1 MGNMAKKIK
10 RSKSATANT
19 NSPVV
24 GQKSPLIQQT
34 TSLYLTL
41 SPTAYDDTKDGA
53 EPRVHSMPVKGLC
66 AEHIAPHLLS
76 YYSPLNGILLNFSNP
91 RISET
96 SEDIFRTETA
106 PVLSHSIDEY
116 AVSYVWLTCDFLIFR
131 PSKGVKLDGVVSLQS
146 ESVLGLLC
154 YNYFNAAIEREKLPE
169 DWNWNG
175 EKWLDGAGKEVS
187 SAITFIV
194 EDFEASGQDGISIMG
209 TMREG

>member
-19 NSPVV
+19 NGHVV
-24 GQKSPLIQQT
+24 VEKSPLIQLT

-41 SPTAYDDTKDGA
+41 SPTAYDDTKDGT

-76 YYSPLNGILLNFSNP
+76 YYPPLNGILLSFSNP

-96 SEDIFRTETA
+96 PEDALRPDAT
-106 PVLSHSIDEY
+106 PVLSHGIDEY

-131 PSKGVKLDGVVSLQS
+131 PLQGVKLDGVVNLQS

-154 YNYFNAAIEREKLPE
+154 YNYFNAAIEKEKLPE
-169 DWNWNG
+169 EWKWDG
-175 EKWLDGAGKEVS
+175 EKWLDGSGNNVS
-187 SAITFIV
+187 GAITFRV
-194 EDFEASGQDGISIMG
+194 HDFEASGQDGISIVG